1 MNKVEL
7 QDLVGGALQETFE
20 KAFAKVIDN
29 LQDVNTAFKPKR
41 GITIKLDFAQNE
53 SRDDVKVEIS
63 VTEKLAPQ
71 CGLSTNF
78 SIARDLR
85 TGELHAEE
93 YGRYIKGQV
102 TVQDYEKTQ
111 IVGEEVVD
119 TETGEIVTD
128 TVVDF
133 RKAAMN

>member
-7 QDLVGGALQETFE
+7 QDLVGGALQESFE
-20 KAFAKVIDN
+20 KAFIKVIDN
-29 LQDVNTAFKPKR
+29 LQDVNTAFKVKR
-41 GITIKLDFAQNE
+41 GITIKLDFTQNE
-53 SRDDVKVEIS
+53 MRDDVKVEIS

-78 SIARDLR
+78 AIAKDLR

-93 YGRYIKGQV
+93 YGKYIKGQV
-102 TVQDYEKTQ
+102 TMQDYEKTQ
-111 IVGEEVVD
+111 VINGDVVD
-119 TETGEIVTD
+119 TETGEVVSE

-133 RKAAMN
+133 RKAAN